1 MKKIVIEAFLL
12 IVLGIAAYVFIARPA
27 VQFSGERTVS
37 SDPAS
42 FSLRFTVLNATD
54 AQTLSF
60 REGADLAVSW
70 QIESG
75 SIDLVIAMEG
85 EEPLYQA
92 NGRGNGDAAA
102 FDLTIPKSGEYTIT
116 VTGKNAGGW
125 LKCEEK

>member
-1 MKKIVIEAFLL
+1 
-12 IVLGIAAYVFIARPA
+12 
-27 VQFSGERTVS
+27 
-37 SDPAS
+37 
-42 FSLRFTVLNATD
+42 
-54 AQTLSF
+54 
-60 REGADLAVSW
+60 
-70 QIESG
+70 
-75 SIDLVIAMEG
+75 MEG